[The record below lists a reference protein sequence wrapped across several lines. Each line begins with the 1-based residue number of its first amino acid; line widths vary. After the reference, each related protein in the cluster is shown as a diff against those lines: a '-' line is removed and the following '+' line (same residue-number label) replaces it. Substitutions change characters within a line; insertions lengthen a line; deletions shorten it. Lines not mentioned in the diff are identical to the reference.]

1 MPERDD
7 IRKKILADLRNTWH
21 LQENTR
27 RAIRLGLKQT
37 TWAMKNI
44 SGSHRELALKQLVWA
59 RDNIVLS
66 NTLARFCEIA
76 LKELIR
82 LAATIGIKEVPAS

>member
-1 MPERDD
+1 MSEIDD
-7 IRKKILADLRNTWH
+7 IRKEILRGLKNTWH

-37 TWAMKNI
+37 TWALKNI
-44 SGSHRELALKQLVWA
+44 SGSHRELAMKLLVWA

-66 NTLARFCEIA
+66 NTLARFCEIN
-76 LKELIR
+76 LKELIK
-82 LAATIGIKEVPAS
+82 LAAMIDLEAPGS